1 MKLETY
7 VDSTKDTAVNTA
19 HATRDESTCSRDS
32 CFFTSILEDA
42 PGASSS
48 PAARYMSPVLTDALA
63 HLRNSKKHMAN
74 LLKSTSNELDIE
86 KFRKYPSLLSN
97 VQLTSQLLV
106 KCLAKT
112 TQGIDKISNL
122 Q

>member
-1 MKLETY
+1 
-7 VDSTKDTAVNTA
+7 
-19 HATRDESTCSRDS
+19 
-32 CFFTSILEDA
+32 
-42 PGASSS
+42 
-48 PAARYMSPVLTDALA
+48 
-63 HLRNSKKHMAN
+63 MAN